1 MHGMEENIWKVPYNA
16 QFFRILMNTR
26 KAIEFGS
33 IVIYMH
39 QYHWSASASIYAIA
53 KRWHRYNG
61 WEWKWRWGGFRGLR
75 LFVLHPTNFHSSFC
89 SRIWP
94 DTGGWYWKL
103 WSFDTLFCIVLKLFS
118 PFGNLFLCFP
128 EVCAFFSQK
137 EPLKKLFVVPVPIHS
152 IVKYFSW
159 SGCIR
164 LFSFSYHLQ

>member
-1 MHGMEENIWKVPYNA
+1 MGWKRISEKYPIMPNFLEFLWTQEKPLNLAALLFICTNI
-16 QFFRILMNTR
+16 T
-26 KAIEFGS
+26 
-33 IVIYMH
+33 VI
-39 QYHWSASASIYAIA
+39 SLSIYAIA

-75 LFVLHPTNFHSSFC
+75 LFVLHPTNFHTSFC